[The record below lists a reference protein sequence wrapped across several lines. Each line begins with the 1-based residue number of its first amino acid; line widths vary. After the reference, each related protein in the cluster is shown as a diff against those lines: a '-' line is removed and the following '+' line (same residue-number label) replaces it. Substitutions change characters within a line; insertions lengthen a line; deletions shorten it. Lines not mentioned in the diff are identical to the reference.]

1 MIASISIVIPS
12 YNESQNINEVYRRT
26 IEVIKKLNIK
36 KYELIFIENG
46 SKDNSLE
53 LLKKINS
60 ENKSVK
66 IISLSR
72 NFGYQS
78 AIAVGL
84 KYCESDYICVMDGDL
99 QDPPEII
106 SKFVN
111 KIEEGYDVV
120 YGIRSK
126 RKTNFLNKIF
136 YNLFYE
142 IYSKLSEIDVPKK
155 AGEFCLMNKKVVK
168 NLNSLGEKNLFMRGL
183 RSWVGFKQIGIEYER
198 DARYAGKTKFSFFA
212 ASVLALDGFVSF
224 SLVPLRFVLFSGI
237 IISAL
242 SFLFFL
248 FLFSVKILH
257 IWGFLDTTSLVMPKG
272 LTVANSILTLS
283 LGLVMFTL
291 GIIGEYVGR
300 IYFEVKNRPNY
311 IINEI
316 IH

>member
-1 MIASISIVIPS
+1 MIESISIVIPS
-12 YNESQNINEVYRRT
+12 YNESENIKELCRRT
-26 IEVIKKLNIK
+26 LDIIKKINIK
-36 KYELIFIENG
+36 KYELIFVENG

-60 ENKSVK
+60 ENKSIK

-84 KYCESDYICVMDGDL
+84 KYSENDYVCVMDGDL

-106 SKFVN
+106 SKFVE
-111 KIEEGYDVV
+111 KIKEGYDVV
-120 YGIRSK
+120 YGIRIK
-126 RKTNFLNKIF
+126 RKGNIIKKLL

-155 AGEFCLMNKKVVK
+155 SGDFCLMNKKIVK
-168 NLNSLGEKNLFMRGL
+168 NLNSLSEKNLFIRGL
-183 RSWVGFKQIGIEYER
+183 RSWVGFKQIGIEYDR
-198 DARYAGKTKFSFFA
+198 DERYAGKTNFSFFGA
-212 ASVLALDGFVSF
+212 TALALDGFVSF
-224 SLVPLRFVLFSGI
+224 SLLPLRFILITGV
-237 IISAL
+237 IISLL
-242 SFLFFL
+242 SFLFFTFL
-248 FLFSVKILH
+248 FLVKVFH
-257 IWGFLDTTSLVMPKG
+257 IFGIFDFESLQLPKG
-272 LTVANSILTLS
+272 LTFTNSILTLS

-311 IINEI
+311 VINEI

>member
-1 MIASISIVIPS
+1 MIDSISIVIPS
-12 YNESQNINEVYRRT
+12 YNESQNIGEVYRRT
-26 IEVIKKLNIK
+26 VEVIKKIGVK
-36 KYELIFIENG
+36 KYELIFVENG

-66 IISLSR
+66 VISLSR

-84 KYCESDYICVMDGDL
+84 KYSENDYVCVMDGDL

-106 SKFVN
+106 SKFVD
-111 KIEEGYDVV
+111 KIKEGYDVV

-155 AGEFCLMNKKVVK
+155 GGDFCLMSKKVVK
-168 NLNSLGEKNLFMRGL
+168 NLNSLSEKNLFMRGL
-183 RSWVGFKQIGIEYER
+183 RSWVGFKQTGVEYER
-198 DARYAGKTKFSFFA
+198 DARYAGKTNFSFFGA
-212 ASVLALDGFVSF
+212 TALALDGFVSF
-224 SLVPLRFVLFSGI
+224 SLIPLRFILI
-237 IISAL
+237 IGTVISFL

-248 FLFSVKILH
+248 FLFLVKILH
-257 IWGFLDTTSLVMPKG
+257 VFGFFDLSALQLPQG
-272 LTVANSILTLS
+272 LTFTNSILTLS

-311 IINEI
+311 VINEI
-316 IH
+316 IL